1 MIDITFSNSEAL
13 EKGKLLIA
21 EPFLDDDYFRR
32 AIIFLCENNNE
43 GSFGFV
49 INNFINIKLSD
60 LDETFPDI
68 ETKISL
74 GGPMEI
80 NSLYFLHKMGD
91 KIQNSALVENGIY
104 IGGDFQE
111 ITKLIRED
119 NSLMNEVRFFIGY
132 SGWAADQLEN
142 EVKNNTWVVSEKN
155 AKNILFESQAKQS
168 WKRYLHEL
176 GGKYKIISTFPLDP
190 NNN

>member
-21 EPFLDDDYFRR
+21 EPFLDEDYFRR
-32 AIIFLCENNNE
+32 AIIYLCEHNNE

-80 NSLYFLHKMGD
+80 NSLYFLHKLGD

-111 ITKLIRED
+111 LTALIKED
-119 NSLMNEVRFFIGY
+119 NAIMNEVRFFIGY
-132 SGWAADQLEN
+132 SGCAADQLES
-142 EVKNNTWVVSEKN
+142 EIKNNTWIVSDNN
-155 AKNILFESQAKQS
+155 AENILFESQAKQT
-168 WKRYLHEL
+168 WKRYLRDL

>member
-1 MIDITFSNSEAL
+1 LIDITFSNSEAL

-21 EPFLDDDYFRR
+21 EPFLDEDYFRR

-104 IGGDFQE
+104 IGGDFQDL
-111 ITKLIRED
+111 TNLIKAD
-119 NSLMNEVRFFIGY
+119 NSLMDEVRFFIGY

>member
-21 EPFLDDDYFRR
+21 EPFLDEDYFRR
-32 AIIFLCENNNE
+32 AIIYLCEHNNE

-80 NSLYFLHKMGD
+80 NSLYFLHKLGD

-111 ITKLIRED
+111 LTALIKED
-119 NSLMNEVRFFIGY
+119 NAIMNEVRFFIGY
-132 SGWAADQLEN
+132 SGWAADQLES
-142 EVKNNTWVVSEKN
+142 EIKNNTWIVSDNN
-155 AKNILFESQAKQS
+155 AENILFESQAKQT
-168 WKRYLHEL
+168 WKRYLRDL

>member
-21 EPFLDDDYFRR
+21 EPFLDEDYFRR

-49 INNFINIKLSD
+49 INNFINIKLCD

-111 ITKLIRED
+111 LTNLIKED
-119 NSLMNEVRFFIGY
+119 NSLMDEVRFFIGY

>member
-1 MIDITFSNSEAL
+1 MIDITFSNSEVL

-21 EPFLDDDYFRR
+21 EPFLDEDYFRR
-32 AIIFLCENNNE
+32 AIIYLCEFNTE

-68 ETKISL
+68 EIKISL

-80 NSLYFLHKMGD
+80 NSLYFLHKLGT
-91 KIQNSALVENGIY
+91 KIQNSTLIDTDIY
-104 IGGDFQE
+104 LGGDFQE
-111 ITKLIRED
+111 LSKLIKED
-119 NSLMNEVRFFIGY
+119 ESIIKNIRFFIGY
-132 SGWAADQLEN
+132 AGWGTNQLET
-142 EVKNNTWVVSEKN
+142 EIKNNTWIVSKTN
-155 AKNILFESQAKQS
+155 AENILFESQAKQS
-168 WKRYLHEL
+168 WKRYLHDL
-176 GGKYKIISTFPLDP
+176 GGKYKIISKFPLDP

>member
-21 EPFLDDDYFRR
+21 EPFLDEDYFRR

-111 ITKLIRED
+111 LTNLIKED
-119 NSLMNEVRFFIGY
+119 NSLMDEVRFFIGY
-132 SGWAADQLEN
+132 SGWATDQLEN

>member
-21 EPFLDDDYFRR
+21 EPFLDEDYFRR

-49 INNFINIKLSD
+49 INNFINIKLCD

-80 NSLYFLHKMGD
+80 NSLYFLHKM
-91 KIQNSALVENGIY
+91 
-104 IGGDFQE
+104 
-111 ITKLIRED
+111 
-119 NSLMNEVRFFIGY
+119 
-132 SGWAADQLEN
+132 
-142 EVKNNTWVVSEKN
+142 
-155 AKNILFESQAKQS
+155 
-168 WKRYLHEL
+168 
-176 GGKYKIISTFPLDP
+176 
-190 NNN
+190 

>member
-13 EKGKLLIA
+13 DKGKLLIA
-21 EPFLDDDYFRR
+21 EPFLDEDYFRR
-32 AIIFLCENNNE
+32 AIIYLCEYNTE

-60 LDETFPDI
+60 LDETFPSI

-80 NSLYFLHKMGD
+80 NSLYFLHKLGD
-91 KIQNSALVENGIY
+91 KIQNSTLVSNDVY

-111 ITKLIRED
+111 LSNLIKED
-119 NSLMNEVRFFIGY
+119 ESYLKDVRFFIGY
-132 SGWAADQLEN
+132 SGWGPEQLET
-142 EVKNNTWVVSEKN
+142 EIKNNTWVVSSNKAE
-155 AKNILFESQAKQS
+155 NILFESQAKQS
-168 WKRYLHEL
+168 WKRYLHDL
-176 GGKYKIISTFPLDP
+176 GGKYKIISKFPLDP

>member
-1 MIDITFSNSEAL
+1 MIDITFSNSEEL
-13 EKGKLLIA
+13 DKGKLLIA
-21 EPFLDDDYFRR
+21 EPFLDEDYFRR
-32 AIIFLCENNNE
+32 AIIFLCEHNNE

-80 NSLYFLHKMGD
+80 NSLYFLHKLGD

-111 ITKLIRED
+111 LTALIKED
-119 NSLMNEVRFFIGY
+119 NAIMNEVRFFIGY
-132 SGWAADQLEN
+132 SGWAADQLES
-142 EVKNNTWVVSEKN
+142 EIKNNTWIVSDNN
-155 AKNILFESQAKQS
+155 AENILFESQAKQT
-168 WKRYLHEL
+168 WKRYLRDL

>member
-21 EPFLDDDYFRR
+21 EPFLDEDYFRR
-32 AIIFLCENNNE
+32 AIIYLCEHNNE

-80 NSLYFLHKMGD
+80 NSLYFLHKLGD

-111 ITKLIRED
+111 LTALIKED
-119 NSLMNEVRFFIGY
+119 NAIMNEVRFFIGY
-132 SGWAADQLEN
+132 SGWAAEQLES
-142 EVKNNTWVVSEKN
+142 EIKNNTWIVSDNN
-155 AKNILFESQAKQS
+155 AKNILFESQAKQT
-168 WKRYLHEL
+168 WKRYLRDL

>member
-21 EPFLDDDYFRR
+21 EPFLDEDYFRR
-32 AIIFLCENNNE
+32 AIIYLCEHNNE

-80 NSLYFLHKMGD
+80 NSLYFLHKLGD

-111 ITKLIRED
+111 LTALIKED
-119 NSLMNEVRFFIGY
+119 NAIMNEVRFFIGY
-132 SGWAADQLEN
+132 SGWAADQLES
-142 EVKNNTWVVSEKN
+142 EIKNNTWIVSDNN
-155 AKNILFESQAKQS
+155 AENILFESQAKQT
-168 WKRYLHEL
+168 WKRYLRDL
-176 GGKYKIISTFPLDP
+176 GGKYKIIATFPLDP

>member
-1 MIDITFSNSEAL
+1 
-13 EKGKLLIA
+13 
-21 EPFLDDDYFRR
+21 
-32 AIIFLCENNNE
+32 
-43 GSFGFV
+43 
-49 INNFINIKLSD
+49 LSD

-80 NSLYFLHKMGD
+80 NSLYFLHKLGD

-111 ITKLIRED
+111 LTALIKED
-119 NSLMNEVRFFIGY
+119 NAIMNEVRFFIGY
-132 SGWAADQLEN
+132 SGWAADQLES
-142 EVKNNTWVVSEKN
+142 EIKNNTWIVSDNN
-155 AKNILFESQAKQS
+155 AENILFESQAKQT
-168 WKRYLHEL
+168 WKRYLRDL

>member
-1 MIDITFSNSEAL
+1 LIDITFSNSEAL

-21 EPFLDDDYFRR
+21 EPFLDEDYFRR

-49 INNFINIKLSD
+49 INNFINIKLCD

-111 ITKLIRED
+111 LTNLIKED
-119 NSLMNEVRFFIGY
+119 NSLMDEVRFFIGY